1 MFRSI
6 RAIALVAALAVV
18 VVAAPTAQAG
28 DKQLKVK
35 GGKTTLRI
43 SPGAAGALEG
53 LGVAAS
59 PIGSADAFGARFK
72 FPITGGK
79 LSAETLAGK
88 IRHSG
93 GIRLSAGPKHL
104 DLRRFFINIDS
115 KPNLTAKVGDAR
127 VSILRLDLSEAEVRK
142 GERRVVVKNV
152 VARLTATAATALND
166 TFNVNA
172 FTRGL
177 KLGVAKVHARVTERH
192 RH

>member
-6 RAIALVAALAVV
+6 RAIALVAALAAVV
-18 VVAAPTAQAG
+18 GGGPAAQAN

-35 GGKTTLRI
+35 GGKTVLKI
-43 SPGAAGALEG
+43 SPGAADALDS

-59 PIGSADAFGARFK
+59 PIRSAHACGPRFS

-79 LSAETLAGK
+79 LNAETLAGQ

-93 GIRLSAGPKHL
+93 GIRLSAGSKHL

-127 VSILRLDLSEAEVRK
+127 VSILRLDLSKAKVRK
-142 GERRVVVKNV
+142 GDRRVVVKNV

-177 KLGVAKVHARVTERH
+177 ELGRAKVRARVTERH
-192 RH
+192 HH

>member
-6 RAIALVAALAVV
+6 RAIALVAVLAAV
-18 VVAAPTAQAG
+18 VVAAPAAQAG

-35 GGKTTLRI
+35 GGKTALKI
-43 SPGAAGALEG
+43 SPGAAGALDS

-59 PIGSADAFGARFK
+59 PIGSADACGARFK
-72 FPITGGK
+72 FPITGGR
-79 LSAETLAGK
+79 LNAETLAGQ

-93 GIRLSAGPKHL
+93 GIRLSAGSTHL
-104 DLRRFFINIDS
+104 DLRRFHINIDS

-142 GERRVVVKNV
+142 GEHRVVVKNV

-166 TFNVNA
+166 TFNVDA

-177 KLGVAKVHARVTERH
+177 KLGVAKVRARVTERH
-192 RH
+192 HH